1 MPGHKSTEE
10 EVRVRSHNNIM
21 FVSLGQSNLPLSKKF
36 QKMGLSIRTMKREG
50 MWAKLV
56 RSLPIGST
64 VIGTIADGQYD
75 TLRVTIGRINKRQD
89 KLTYSLTTK
98 DVFLKG
104 KGEATITVSR
114 RE

>member
-1 MPGHKSTEE
+1 
-10 EVRVRSHNNIM
+10 
-21 FVSLGQSNLPLSKKF
+21 
-36 QKMGLSIRTMKREG
+36 MKNER
-50 MWAKLV
+50 MWTKLV

-64 VIGTIADGQYD
+64 NIGTISKDDYD
-75 TLRVTIGRINKRQD
+75 TLRVAIGRINKRQE

>member
-1 MPGHKSTEE
+1 
-10 EVRVRSHNNIM
+10 
-21 FVSLGQSNLPLSKKF
+21 
-36 QKMGLSIRTMKREG
+36 MGLSIRTMKREG

-64 VIGTIADGQYD
+64 VIGTIADRQYD